1 MADTLFTRTPRE
13 QLPERYH
20 LAWDTMNRLTEE
32 PTFVEVFAS
41 NPSMLDFVMNDF
53 YTRVFFGGRV
63 DQRYKQLARL
73 KLSLLHGC
81 RTCNRQN
88 VPGALEAGVSQA
100 QIDAM
105 RDYENGPFT
114 AAEKAVIAY
123 ADEVA
128 LTNMDGRMTPELYA
142 RLRGHFSEADIL
154 ELGVAALID
163 HGIGDDAVVLR
174 VGNRRAAVA
183 RGDVLLLR
191 NAAALGRGQRIIVI
205 RVLGDLGSGFG
216 GEHRRAEDAGRGDG
230 RSNGQQRQ

>member
-1 MADTLFTRTPRE
+1 MADTLFTRTPRDK
-13 QLPERYH
+13 LPEQYH

-154 ELGVAALID
+154 ELGVAM
-163 HGIGDDAVVLR
+163 AVVSGMAKLSF
-174 VGNRRAAVA
+174 VLNLVEKEPYCPFAAPSA
-183 RGDVLLLR
+183 Q
-191 NAAALGRGQRIIVI
+191 AAA
-205 RVLGDLGSGFG
+205 
-216 GEHRRAEDAGRGDG
+216 
-230 RSNGQQRQ
+230 

>member
-1 MADTLFTRTPRE
+1 MADTLFTRTPRD
-13 QLPERYH
+13 QLPEQYH

-41 NPSMLDFVMNDF
+41 NPSMLDFVMHDF

-142 RLRGHFSEADIL
+142 RLRSHFSEADIL
-154 ELGVAALID
+154 ELGVAM
-163 HGIGDDAVVLR
+163 AVVSGMAKLSF
-174 VGNRRAAVA
+174 VLNLVEKEPYCPFAAPA
-183 RGDVLLLR
+183 AQ
-191 NAAALGRGQRIIVI
+191 AAA
-205 RVLGDLGSGFG
+205 
-216 GEHRRAEDAGRGDG
+216 
-230 RSNGQQRQ
+230 

>member
-1 MADTLFTRTPRE
+1 MADTLFTRTPRD
-13 QLPERYH
+13 QLPEQYH

-53 YTRVFFGGRV
+53 YSRVFFGGRV

-142 RLRGHFSEADIL
+142 RLRSHFSEADIL
-154 ELGVAALID
+154 ELGVAM
-163 HGIGDDAVVLR
+163 AVV
-174 VGNRRAAVA
+174 
-183 RGDVLLLR
+183 
-191 NAAALGRGQRIIVI
+191 
-205 RVLGDLGSGFG
+205 SGWPSC
-216 GEHRRAEDAGRGDG
+216 
-230 RSNGQQRQ
+230 RSC

>member
-1 MADTLFTRTPRE
+1 MADTLFTRTPRD
-13 QLPERYH
+13 QLPEQYH

-41 NPSMLDFVMNDF
+41 NPQMLDFVMGDF
-53 YTRVFFGGRV
+53 YARVFFGGNV
-63 DQRYKQLARL
+63 AQRYKQLARL

-105 RDYENGPFT
+105 DDYEAGPFT
-114 AAEKAVIAY
+114 DAEKAVIAY

-128 LTNMDGRMTPELYA
+128 LTNVDGKLTPALYK

-154 ELGVAALID
+154 ELGVAM
-163 HGIGDDAVVLR
+163 AVVSGMAKLSF
-174 VGNRRAAVA
+174 
-183 RGDVLLLR
+183 VLNLVEKEAYCPFATPTP
-191 NAAALGRGQRIIVI
+191 AAA
-205 RVLGDLGSGFG
+205 
-216 GEHRRAEDAGRGDG
+216 
-230 RSNGQQRQ
+230 